1 MKKKIFFENSIPCRI
16 QFRRGSL
23 KWKKCLGSLKKPV
36 FPGFLTLTQMQQKAP
51 FFPYKKYGKYCAFCC
66 IWVRVRKPRK
76 TGFFR
81 DPWHFFHF
89 KDPLRNWILHGN
101 EFSKKFFFFIFTKLE
116 RCEFYPNFKRPIT
129 RLRSER
135 PGCRRFWV
143 KAQLKGFPMS
153 PDFGR
158 QTVQQGPV
166 FWLEERSHFR
176 IFGPEIQNFEKIS
189 NFFFQILETPT
200 GAFQMM
206 QKIWVS
212 MHFLGK

>member
-1 MKKKIFFENSIPCRI
+1 MVLFAAFGLGLENREKRAFLGIPGIFFTSKTPFEIEFYMEMTFQKKKIFF
-16 QFRRGSL
+16 
-23 KWKKCLGSLKKPV
+23 
-36 FPGFLTLTQMQQKAP
+36 
-51 FFPYKKYGKYCAFCC
+51 
-66 IWVRVRKPRK
+66 
-76 TGFFR
+76 
-81 DPWHFFHF
+81 
-89 KDPLRNWILHGN
+89 
-101 EFSKKFFFFIFTKLE
+101 IFTKWK

-129 RLRSER
+129 RLRWER

-176 IFGPEIQNFEKIS
+176 VFGPEIQNFEKIS

-206 QKIWVS
+206 RKIWVS